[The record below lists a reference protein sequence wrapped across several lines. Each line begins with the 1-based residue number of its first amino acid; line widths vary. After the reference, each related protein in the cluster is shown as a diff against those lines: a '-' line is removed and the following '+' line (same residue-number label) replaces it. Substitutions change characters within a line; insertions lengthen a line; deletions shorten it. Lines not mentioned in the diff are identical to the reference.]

1 MPRRRT
7 MMVSM
12 RYFVP
17 LLPPCLGAPP
27 ERSGARDAP
36 PGAAPMGRLAVP
48 DAARGASAAG
58 ATAGTRP
65 VAGRAAG
72 ATAGTRP
79 VAGRAAGAGG
89 AAGTAGRTPVAALRT
104 PVPRCGF
111 CSFIVMAP
119 PLFPELHQLL
129 ADGDQGFLVLLGIVG
144 PLRLL

>member
-17 LLPPCLGAPP
+17 FPPCLGAAPP

-36 PGAAPMGRLAVP
+36 AGAAPTGRLAVP
-48 DAARGASAAG
+48 DAARGASA
-58 ATAGTRP
+58 
-65 VAGRAAG
+65 AAG

-79 VAGRAAGAGG
+79 VAGRAAGAGAG
-89 AAGTAGRTPVAALRT
+89 AGTAGRTPVAALRT

-111 CSFIVMAP
+111 CSFIVIAP

-129 ADGDQGFLVLLGIVG
+129 ADGDQGFLVLLGVVG
-144 PLRLL
+144 PLRLLVGLG